1 VSESSEPAVRV
12 GSVVIDCNDFERMFA
27 FWREALGYVP
37 RDEPEPDWVVLRDPS
52 GAGVNVSLQVVP
64 EPRIGKN
71 RLHLDLY
78 TSERDAEV
86 DRLLELGATR
96 HPRRPEPDEDFIV
109 LADPEGNLF
118 CVIQKGGWNPAAR
131 TPRPFGL
138 QSSIREGPWPN
149 SDTRADGWPG
159 SPSG

>member
-1 VSESSEPAVRV
+1 VRV

-96 HPRRPEPDEDFIV
+96 DPRTPEPDEDFIV
-109 LADPEGNLF
+109 LADPGEVERRPTRCPGE
-118 CVIQKGGWNPAAR
+118 CRGGR
-131 TPRPFGL
+131 ESEVPRPP
-138 QSSIREGPWPN
+138 RECYMT
-149 SDTRADGWPG
+149 SKA
-159 SPSG
+159 S